1 MHVHVYVKFVKILH
15 IHVLVYNS
23 SLRSI
28 KMKRGND
35 IDNYPLKSKSMNLI
49 KTMNK
54 SIRMSRSLIYQLAMV
69 Y

>member
-1 MHVHVYVKFVKILH
+1 
-15 IHVLVYNS
+15 
-23 SLRSI
+23 
-28 KMKRGND
+28 MKRGND